1 MVVIQSREL
10 KSHTAFD
17 CKYRLYMYIAFDIY
31 SKLFL
36 SKTSSNINS
45 KLLTEFLTIGT
56 SCFTANIDRSWDC
69 L

>member
-17 CKYRLYMYIAFDIY
+17 YKYRLYMYIAFDIY

-45 KLLTEFLTIGT
+45 KLP
-56 SCFTANIDRSWDC
+56 
-69 L
+69 